1 MKALPLSVQQFRLD
15 QLKLGQE
22 GIITRII
29 INDES
34 VHRLEEIGFLEGR
47 KVKMKKIAPLGD
59 PLEVSILNSSFCL
72 RKKDAESIIVHVED
86 SGANP

>member
-1 MKALPLSVQQFRLD
+1 
-15 QLKLGQE
+15 
-22 GIITRII
+22 
-29 INDES
+29 
-34 VHRLEEIGFLEGR
+34 
-47 KVKMKKIAPLGD
+47 MKKIAPLGD